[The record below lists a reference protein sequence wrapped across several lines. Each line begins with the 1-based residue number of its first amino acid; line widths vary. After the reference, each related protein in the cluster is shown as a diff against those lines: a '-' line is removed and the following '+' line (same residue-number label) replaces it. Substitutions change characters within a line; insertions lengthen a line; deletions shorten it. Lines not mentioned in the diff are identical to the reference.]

1 MSLVI
6 DYAEQAK
13 QDTTQVLLLQY
24 DGLGATELDI
34 RVGTVETF
42 LHKTLDDI
50 STGNDVSNLQSPHI
64 SRRESNISSIKGFFE
79 ESIITHFSRC
89 QLADSTDNQ
98 LTIDLNDLNRN

>member
-13 QDTTQVLLLQY
+13 QDTTRVLLLQY
-24 DGLGATELDI
+24 GLGATALDV
-34 RVGTVETF
+34 RVGNVQTF

-79 ESIITHFSRC
+79 ESIITHFRRC

-98 LTIDLNDLNRN
+98 LTIDLNNLNRN